1 MLGYQ
6 KEQRSL
12 TKNQKQA
19 ISLLSIGTFLE
30 YVDLMLYVHMAV
42 LLNTIFFSP
51 DNPYSVKVLSAFAYC
66 STFVFRPFG
75 ALLFGWI
82 GDNIGRK
89 PTIIITTI
97 MMAGTCI
104 GMVVLPSYEEIGFTA
119 TVLITLL
126 RGLQGISS
134 ATEVTGAEL
143 YITEMV
149 KPPVQYPAV
158 ALITLF
164 GTLGVLVALGVAT
177 IVTSRNLNWRYAFL
191 FGALVAIT
199 GTMAR
204 TTLKETP
211 DFIDAKRRIKLS
223 LEKTSLDLK
232 QINNNDIVKQKTNL
246 KTFFS
251 YFAIQCTWPIWSY
264 FGYFYCGNIL
274 TENFGYSPAEII
286 RHNFFISIGNVAGC
300 ILLIY
305 LSYRIYP
312 LKILRTTFYIL
323 VGFLCFSPLIM
334 QNLTVNS
341 LMLIQLYFLIF
352 APGYFPATAIFYKH
366 FPIFKRFT
374 HTSFIFAISRAVMFI
389 ITSFGLA
396 YLTQYFGYIGILMI
410 MVPVTISYY
419 LGLRHFEKL
428 EKQVNNFKI
437 A

>member
-164 GTLGVLVALGVAT
+164 GTLG
-177 IVTSRNLNWRYAFL
+177 Y
-191 FGALVAIT
+191 
-199 GTMAR
+199 
-204 TTLKETP
+204 
-211 DFIDAKRRIKLS
+211 
-223 LEKTSLDLK
+223 
-232 QINNNDIVKQKTNL
+232 
-246 KTFFS
+246 
-251 YFAIQCTWPIWSY
+251 
-264 FGYFYCGNIL
+264 
-274 TENFGYSPAEII
+274 
-286 RHNFFISIGNVAGC
+286 
-300 ILLIY
+300 
-305 LSYRIYP
+305 
-312 LKILRTTFYIL
+312 
-323 VGFLCFSPLIM
+323 
-334 QNLTVNS
+334 
-341 LMLIQLYFLIF
+341 
-352 APGYFPATAIFYKH
+352 
-366 FPIFKRFT
+366 
-374 HTSFIFAISRAVMFI
+374 
-389 ITSFGLA
+389 
-396 YLTQYFGYIGILMI
+396 
-410 MVPVTISYY
+410 
-419 LGLRHFEKL
+419 
-428 EKQVNNFKI
+428 
-437 A
+437 